1 MITIEILE
9 SPDYDSI
16 GKRTYYRHLL
26 TIGSE
31 GCLIN
36 IEDQLEPHHLDLI
49 VTEDCL
55 KCRSGHNVEKVR
67 VNGKSFRGTRK
78 IKEGD
83 IVEIGKTKIKI
94 NSFIFDQQLSFADK
108 IKNNIDHLAQT
119 ESPINDLLDILEDE
133 ISKANS

>member
-9 SPDYDSI
+9 SPDYDCL

-26 TIGSE
+26 TIGRN

-36 IEDQLEPHHLDLI
+36 IEDELRAHHLDLI
-49 VTEDCL
+49 VTEQGL
-55 KCRSGHNVEKVR
+55 KCSSGHEVEMLK
-67 VNGKSFRGTRK
+67 VNGKSFRGTKK

-83 IVEIGKTKIKI
+83 LIEIAKTKIRI
-94 NSFIFDQQLSFADK
+94 NNFIFDQQLSFEEK
-108 IKNNIDHLAQT
+108 IKSNIDHLIQT

-133 ISKANS
+133 ISKAKS